1 MGEKKECASW
11 YYTVMQRDEKVGRGA
26 DDDAI
31 STCCKD
37 EKGGGR
43 KRNSKDKDVP
53 V

>member
-1 MGEKKECASW
+1 
-11 YYTVMQRDEKVGRGA
+11 MQRDEKVGREA
-26 DDDAI
+26 DDAI

-37 EKGGGR
+37 EKGGR